1 MTTQRASLFPGFTST
16 HLKTLGGMLLCA
28 TRLQQVIDSP
38 GAMSAAW
45 RDRADELVDEALR
58 VADAAAA
65 SQRGAAVRVT
75 LRDGTAVIADLDYL
89 DGLVRKMHRH
99 HSLGM
104 LQTALADSQL
114 VAS

>member
-1 MTTQRASLFPGFTST
+1 
-16 HLKTLGGMLLCA
+16 
-28 TRLQQVIDSP
+28 
-38 GAMSAAW
+38 
-45 RDRADELVDEALR
+45 
-58 VADAAAA
+58 VADAAAG

-99 HSLGM
+99 HSLGA
-104 LQTALADSQL
+104 LQAALADDQL

>member
-1 MTTQRASLFPGFTST
+1 MSTGRGSLFPGFTST
-16 HLKTLGGMLLCA
+16 HLKSLGGLLLCA
-28 TRLQQVIDSP
+28 TRLQKAIDSP
-38 GAMSAAW
+38 AAMSAAW
-45 RDRADELVDEALR
+45 RERADELVDEALR

-99 HSLGM
+99 HSLGA
-104 LQTALADSQL
+104 LQAALADDQL